1 MIKKPYIYV
10 FCVHVWILFT
20 HICLYNYICINIYK
34 NNLKSPFTFKTHYFK
49 SLLYSGFCTFLP
61 SEAHAQRK
69 STAKAEGNDEKNK

>member
-1 MIKKPYIYV
+1 MC
-10 FCVHVWILFT
+10 FLCACVNTFHT